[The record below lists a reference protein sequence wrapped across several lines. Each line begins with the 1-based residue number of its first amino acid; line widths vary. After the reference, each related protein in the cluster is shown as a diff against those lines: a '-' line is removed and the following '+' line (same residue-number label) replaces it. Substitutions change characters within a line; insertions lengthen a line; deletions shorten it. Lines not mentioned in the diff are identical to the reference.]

1 MKNKLSNISK
11 KLKMIATT
19 AFVLG
24 IVAIGGATY
33 TNTTL
38 ATEEGSRMSSLVSV
52 IAEKFNLNASEV
64 EIVVNSVLESERS
77 LRGEQGKLHQEERLN
92 QA

>member
-1 MKNKLSNISK
+1 
-11 KLKMIATT
+11 MIATT
-19 AFVLG
+19 PFVLG

-33 TNTTL
+33 ANTTL
-38 ATEEGSRMSSLVSV
+38 ATEEGTRMSYLVSAV
-52 IAEKFNLNASEV
+52 AEKFNLNASEV